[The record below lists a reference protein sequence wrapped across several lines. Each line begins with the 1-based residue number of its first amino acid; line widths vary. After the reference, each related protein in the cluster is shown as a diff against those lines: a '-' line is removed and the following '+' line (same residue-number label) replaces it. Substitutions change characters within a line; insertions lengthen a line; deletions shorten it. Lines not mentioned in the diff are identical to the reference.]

1 MVGAG
6 LERHVDRRPGRVLAP
21 PGGVGE
27 RRPLGVQAP
36 ERGVEALPD
45 NLPVADDDR
54 ADQRVR
60 AYPTAAA
67 LGQRERLSQK
77 FRIG

>member
-1 MVGAG
+1 M
-6 LERHVDRRPGRVLAP
+6 
-21 PGGVGE
+21 
-27 RRPLGVQAP
+27 QTP

-54 ADQRVR
+54 ADERVR
-60 AYPTAAA
+60 TYPTAAA